1 MDRKEIVLKTIEDLG
16 NSTHLKNILIS
27 TNPIGILGQIGSIEL
42 ATDLECITHIGIRDV
57 YSILGDEK
65 DFLCRCNNKLLSSI
79 FDNLEDL
86 ISQNKVM
93 FQSCKYTD
101 QRKLSDFVTDVGIL
115 DKNNQA
121 LYNKYSKGIFIKI

>member
-1 MDRKEIVLKTIEDLG
+1 MDKKEIVLKTIEDLG

-79 FDNLEDL
+79 FDNLEEL

>member
-1 MDRKEIVLKTIEDLG
+1 MDKKEIVLKTIEDLG